1 MNSIQKIHPAFLD
14 GKVKG
19 LFINGQSQAALSGK
33 TFETISPSNGE
44 LLAHVAQAGKED
56 IDLAV
61 AAARKAFEGE
71 WSRLSLL
78 IVNKSC

>member
-1 MNSIQKIHPAFLD
+1 MNLPQKLHPAFLD

-19 LFINGQSQAALSGK
+19 LFINGQTQAALSGR
-33 TFETISPSNGE
+33 TFDTISPSTGE
-44 LLAHVAQAGKED
+44 LLAKVSQAGKED

-71 WSRLSLL
+71 WRRFNHLTAS
-78 IVNKSC
+78 K